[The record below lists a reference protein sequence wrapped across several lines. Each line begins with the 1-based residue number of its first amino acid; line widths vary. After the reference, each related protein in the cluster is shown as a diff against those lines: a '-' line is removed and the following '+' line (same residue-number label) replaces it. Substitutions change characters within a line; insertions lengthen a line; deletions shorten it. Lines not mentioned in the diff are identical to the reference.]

1 MAEDAGTKKC
11 RTATSDVQALQA
23 VRVDLHLG
31 DGGNE
36 VVLAA
41 FQEGRAVA
49 LQAAKSLQPQH
60 LPRMSR
66 CISSLRIVLQMITCL
81 SCSRSWAV
89 FGSNHLR
96 RAKSH
101 DPATLVFGQI
111 VKSFTFSL
119 RRSNV

>member
-1 MAEDAGTKKC
+1 MAEDAETKIC
-11 RTATSDVQALQA
+11 RTTTKDLQALQA
-23 VRVDLHLG
+23 VRADLHLG

-41 FQEGRAVA
+41 FQQGRAVA
-49 LQAAKSLQPQH
+49 SQEAKSLQPQR

-66 CISSLRIVLQMITCL
+66 CISSLRVVLQMITCF

-89 FGSNHLR
+89 FGSSHLR

-101 DPATLVFGQI
+101 DPATLVSGQK
-111 VKSFTFSL
+111 VKSLSL